1 MKRWMIPLL
10 PMVACGGKAVS
21 PAPSFGVESAQ
32 SSEEAPTA
40 MAAPQASPAP
50 SPESLSAAR
59 VRVELGSSLDASMR
73 AVLSTEAKH
82 FRACY
87 ASALDRNP
95 VLHGEMAFDVSLS
108 DGRPET
114 ERAVT
119 VDGVGDWRLAACV
132 ERAVQNWAVPG
143 ADDQTLAFVVTFSTR
158 QA

>member
-1 MKRWMIPLL
+1 MMRWMIPLL
-10 PMVACGGKAVS
+10 PMVACGGKTIS
-21 PAPSFGVESAQ
+21 PAPSFGGENATPA
-32 SSEEAPTA
+32 EETSTETV
-40 MAAPQASPAP
+40 AAEASPAP

-59 VRVELGSSLDASMR
+59 IQVELGTSLDASMR

-95 VLHGEMAFDVSLS
+95 ILHGEMTFDVSLS

-143 ADDQTLAFVVTFSTR
+143 AGDQTLAFVVTFSTR
-158 QA
+158 RA